1 MLRIE
6 SHRGWQLRKDQSDTK
21 VTQYLIFLCFFSVC
35 ILAPYQGSVNGQQ
48 ILSGPGQ
55 ETQIVDEDLVH
66 FGDVIDIDVVGG
78 FEFDWRGTLNT
89 EGFLDGFD
97 GYSEAIAGLCRS
109 EAQIAADVELVL
121 GRILREPKVVV
132 RIVDRSNRALVRLDG
147 AVRIA
152 TRFSLRRPTYLQ
164 ELLVLAGGIT
174 DGASGDL
181 IIFRPSNLSCR
192 QTVIK
197 ATSAE
202 STSNL
207 PAKDNGSITK
217 NIRISD
223 LLSGKP
229 DANPQILSGD
239 IVTVSRALPIY
250 VIGAVN
256 NPRPIYSRDQMT
268 LSRVVASAGGLA
280 KDAEGNKVSIFR
292 RDGVDI
298 RSIEADL
305 GKIKR
310 GETNDEILRPFD
322 IIEVATKGGGKRKY
336 PPVVA
341 IGEKSNRGIPEF
353 ALRIVD

>member
-1 MLRIE
+1 M
-6 SHRGWQLRKDQSDTK
+6 K
-21 VTQYLIFLCFFSVC
+21 QYLIIFF
-35 ILAPYQGSVNGQQ
+35 
-48 ILSGPGQ
+48 ILSGYVLISGHRSVTGQ
-55 ETQIVDEDLVH
+55 QVPSGSATETLIKDDDLVH

-78 FEFDWRGTLNT
+78 FEFDWRGTLNS

-97 GYSEAIAGLCRS
+97 GYSEAVVGLCRS
-109 EAQIAADVELVL
+109 EVQIAADVERIL

-147 AVRIA
+147 AVRTA
-152 TRFSLRRPTYLQ
+152 TRFQIRRPVYLR
-164 ELLVLAGGIT
+164 ELLVLAGGIM
-174 DGASGDL
+174 DGASGDVV
-181 IIFRPSNLSCR
+181 IFRPTNLSCR
-192 QTVIK
+192 PTVIK
-197 ATSAE
+197 APSVG
-202 STSNL
+202 SKSNS
-207 PAKDNGSITK
+207 PVKDNGSIAA
-217 NIRISD
+217 NIKLTD

-229 DANPQILSGD
+229 EANPQILSGD
-239 IVTVSRALPIY
+239 IVTVTRALPIY

-292 RDGVDI
+292 RDGVEI

-322 IIEVATKGGGKRKY
+322 IIEVAAKGGGKRKY

-341 IGEKSNRGIPEF
+341 VDEKSNRGNQELP
-353 ALRIVD
+353 LRIVD